1 MRSTRSLDQ
10 LKALAL
16 AHGEGVAQLEG
27 ARIDVVAL
35 GSHSLA
41 VDLDAAA
48 VDVAAGLT
56 GAGRKAQVLEQAS
69 EVNLALVVDGQLNVL
84 LGEVG
89 KLALLEHTVE
99 LGLSLVAGASTVV
112 GVAQVAA

>member
-1 MRSTRSLDQ
+1 MRRS
-10 LKALAL
+10 
-16 AHGEGVAQLEG
+16 V
-27 ARIDVVAL
+27 DVVAL

-48 VDVAAGLT
+48 VDIATSLAG
-56 GAGRKAQVLEQAS
+56 ACRKAQVLEQAG

-99 LGLSLVAGASTVV
+99 LGLGLVAGA
-112 GVAQVAA
+112 APW